1 MVLKSNG
8 WCFYQRKKREKAA
21 GATLLGPAQLLCDQ
35 ALRVTSPHVAALES
49 LGDILALIW
58 GLRAHHAMRKAE
70 LVVMQIQPKKHPEPL
85 EAGRHKEGLFPEASR
100 EFSPVDPLSLD

>member
-1 MVLKSNG
+1 MVPKSKG

-58 GLRAHHAMRKAE
+58 GLCAHHATRKAE
-70 LVVMQIQPKKHPEPL
+70 LVAMQMQLKKHPEPP
-85 EAGRHKEGLFPEASR
+85 EAGRCKEGPFLEASR
-100 EFSPVDPLSLD
+100 ERSPGDPLSLD

>member
-1 MVLKSNG
+1 MVPKPNG

-58 GLRAHHAMRKAE
+58 GLCAHHATRKAE
-70 LVVMQIQPKKHPEPL
+70 LVAMQMQPKNHQKLGDARKDPSSKHPGSAALVTP
-85 EAGRHKEGLFPEASR
+85 
-100 EFSPVDPLSLD
+100 